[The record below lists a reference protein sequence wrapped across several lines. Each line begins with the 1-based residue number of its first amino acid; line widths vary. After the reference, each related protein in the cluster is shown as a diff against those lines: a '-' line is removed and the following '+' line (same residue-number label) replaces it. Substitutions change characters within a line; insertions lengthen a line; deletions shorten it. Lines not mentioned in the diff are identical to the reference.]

1 MSLTNTLYRLA
12 RLSADG
18 HAVRR
23 GPSAVAKRAVR
34 RRVYRAQGNVTTKGF
49 RTLGKIRKHLM

>member
-1 MSLTNTLYRLA
+1 MSLTNSLYRLA

-18 HAVRR
+18 RAVRR

-34 RRVYRAQGNVTTKGF
+34 RRVYRSEGRVTRRFF
-49 RTLGKIRKHLM
+49 RSIGL